1 MRVLFVN
8 TSMAPIPSNT
18 GHQVHNWGNI
28 QALQLIGHEVFLVM
42 LSTYGEDIITK
53 IEDANRASKNLQ
65 LCTAIEVPKQRNKSL
80 NSLSPFLLFQEFT
93 ELLFKK
99 ESYFVQNHQLVC
111 SELENLIESTEADL
125 IWYEDFYVAVFDKWI
140 KRKIPAVYNSH
151 DNQAKLYKQKNLK
164 NSTPSNRIGT
174 RIRRLIYIYR
184 WKVLEKSE
192 IRAQR
197 RCNVM
202 FTGNSDDAVLSKS
215 RGVNAILRRIPIMGA
230 NQEYLDKRELF
241 INKSKVQRNS
251 LKLLHLGTLQGGFTS
266 RSLLWFLDHIWENLL
281 EELNNYNIELHIVGS
296 GIPSEELLK
305 TFNQSNIIYRGY
317 VDNLWEEFVD
327 TFAML
332 IPGQISTGTRIRVP
346 VAFSMMIPIIGN
358 KVSFDGM
365 PNAKNGETVLYAE
378 NAVEYSESIKRLK
391 EETVFYKSI
400 CHNVRHVY
408 DENFSIKATS
418 LDIQREIS
426 KLY

>member
-42 LSTYGEDIITK
+42 LSTYGENIRTK

-80 NSLSPFLLFQEFT
+80 NSLSPFLIFQELT

-111 SELENLIESTEADL
+111 SELEKLIESTEADL

-164 NSTPSNRIGT
+164 NSTPANRIGT

-184 WKVLEKSE
+184 WKVLQKSE
-192 IRAQR
+192 FRVQR

-202 FTGNSDDAVLSKS
+202 FTGNSDDAALSKS
-215 RGVNAILRRIPIMGA
+215 RGVNAILRRIPIRGA
-230 NQEYLDKRELF
+230 NQEFLDKRKIF
-241 INKSKVQRNS
+241 ISKGKVQKNS
-251 LKLLHLGTLQGGFTS
+251 LKLLHLGTMKGSFTS
-266 RSLLWFLDHIWENLL
+266 KSLLWFLDHIWENLL
-281 EELNNYNIELHIVGS
+281 RELSDFDVELHIIGS
-296 GIPSEELLK
+296 GKPSDELIK
-305 TFNQSNIIYRGY
+305 NFKQPNIIYRGY
-317 VDNLWEEFVD
+317 VENLWEEFVD
-327 TFAML
+327 TFVML
-332 IPGQISTGTRIRVP
+332 VPGQISTGTRIRVP
-346 VAFSMMIPIIGN
+346 VAFSMMVPVIGN
-358 KVSFDGM
+358 KVSFHGM
-365 PNAKNGETVLYAE
+365 PDAKDGETVLYAE
-378 NAVEYSESIKRLK
+378 NIIEYSDSIKRLW
-391 EETVFYKSI
+391 EDTFFYKSI

-408 DENFSIKATS
+408 DKNFSIKATS
-418 LDIQREIS
+418 LDIQREIIR
-426 KLY
+426 LF